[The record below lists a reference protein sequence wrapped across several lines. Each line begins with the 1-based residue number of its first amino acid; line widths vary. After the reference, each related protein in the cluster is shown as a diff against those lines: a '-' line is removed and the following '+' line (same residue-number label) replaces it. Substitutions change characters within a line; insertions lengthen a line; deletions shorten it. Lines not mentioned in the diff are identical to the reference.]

1 MFKKLFVITM
11 LVASISGCT
20 IVHKSQTKVIK
31 LMPET
36 NKPSKE
42 EKVWIEAKTNKVW
55 VNQHVDENGD
65 MVEGHYKHI
74 VMAAGHWTVSED
86 GKK

>member
-1 MFKKLFVITM
+1 MIQKLLVITM
-11 LVASISGCT
+11 LVATFSGCT
-20 IVHKSQTKVIK
+20 IIHKSQTKFIK
-31 LMPET
+31 LMPEE
-36 NKPSKE
+36 KLPQE
-42 EKVWIEAKTNKVW
+42 EKVWVEAKTNKVW

-74 VMAAGHWTVSED
+74 VMNPGHWAVKDED